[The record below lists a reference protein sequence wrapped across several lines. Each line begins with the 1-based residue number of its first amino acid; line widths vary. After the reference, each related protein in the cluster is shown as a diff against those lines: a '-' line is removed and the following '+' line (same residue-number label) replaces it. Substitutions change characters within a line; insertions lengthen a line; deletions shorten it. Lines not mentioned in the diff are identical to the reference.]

1 MKLKNLKINSHY
13 HLKDLE
19 FDFTYPEGHEKEGQP
34 LDKICFIGQS
44 ATGKTNLLNLIFKNL
59 AYLIN
64 VEIIND
70 EWIFPVNVY
79 NGFHKEIDGKIL
91 VDINS
96 DEVLIGKDYIGYKD
110 RYYQEANEGGSITPL
125 IKDDQNQNK
134 IIYFDSNYISNENIK
149 YFNTNPLEIVFD
161 NDKDSNKKKD
171 RLNNKYFHFKEN
183 SNDEYILGLLESFLS
198 FRQKYDQKVREL
210 LLNGYIADLEKFN
223 KDFKEWQ
230 LNNPNPID
238 DFSNKFDSLLN
249 KLHLEIDR
257 INVDYPIPFKNKET
271 DTIIPINNL
280 STGTKGLLLYMLPL
294 YQIDTSKSIVIFDE
308 PERSLYP
315 DMQME
320 LIDFFKKISPKSQ
333 IIIATHSPFIAAS
346 FEPEERFILY
356 FDESGN
362 VKVRN
367 GVSPIGDDPNDILK
381 NDFDIDYIN
390 DFGKKAFERYL
401 ELKNKINT
409 EKNSEKKEALIS
421 KYEELGDRYNF

>member
-1 MKLKNLKINSHY
+1 MKLKKLKINSYY
-13 HLKDLE
+13 HLRDLE
-19 FDFTYPEGHEKEGQP
+19 FDFTYPKGHKKEGQP
-34 LDKICFIGQS
+34 MDKICFIGQS
-44 ATGKTNLLNLIFKNL
+44 ATGKTNLLNLIFNNL

-64 VEIIND
+64 AEIINH
-70 EWIFPVNVY
+70 EWIFPGNVY
-79 NGFHKEIDGKIL
+79 NEFHKEIDGEIL
-91 VDINS
+91 VDIDFN
-96 DEVLIGKDYIGYKD
+96 EVSIDKDYIGYKG
-110 RYYQEANEGGSITPL
+110 RYYHESNDGGSVTPL
-125 IKDDQNQNK
+125 IKDDQNNNK

-271 DTIIPINNL
+271 NTIIPINNL

-320 LIDFFKKISPKSQ
+320 LIGFFKTISPKSQ
-333 IIIATHSPFIAAS
+333 IITATHSPFIAAS

-356 FDESGN
+356 FDENGN

-381 NDFDIDYIN
+381 NDFDIDYVN

-409 EKNSEKKEALIS
+409 EKDSEKKEVLIS
-421 KYEELGDRYNF
+421 KYEELGDKYNF